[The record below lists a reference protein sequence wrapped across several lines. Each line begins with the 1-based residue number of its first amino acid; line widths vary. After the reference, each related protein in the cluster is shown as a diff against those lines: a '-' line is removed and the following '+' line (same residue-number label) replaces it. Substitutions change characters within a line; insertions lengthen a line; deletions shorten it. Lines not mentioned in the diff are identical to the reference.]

1 MTKSFRPDTR
11 GTMLCGIAGQRSGK
25 LRYWAVVGRGA
36 CLTPPRSRSTLF
48 PPMNTLDDLSLD
60 NLRRAVQLREEI
72 DSLRT
77 KLNQILGGG
86 IPAPHPAKRKGRK
99 KVSAAGR
106 ARMAAAQ
113 RARWASLAGK
123 KVEAPTAKPK
133 RKMSAAGRAAISA
146 AAKARWRKAKAAG
159 RTRL

>member
-1 MTKSFRPDTR
+1 
-11 GTMLCGIAGQRSGK
+11 
-25 LRYWAVVGRGA
+25 
-36 CLTPPRSRSTLF
+36 
-48 PPMNTLDDLSLD
+48 MNTLDNLSLES
-60 NLRRAVQLREEI
+60 LKRAVQLREEI
-72 DSLRT
+72 ESLRT
-77 KLNQILGGG
+77 ELNQILGGG
-86 IPAPHPAKRKGRK
+86 IPAPGPAKRTGRK

-113 RARWASLAGK
+113 RARWAHLAGE

-159 RTRL
+159 RRTL